1 MTLIVSLVY
10 YILLILMFF
19 IRISNTLPIL
29 VGISVFIIIT
39 IEYFEIKNENIKTVN
54 RIYSFIISALISG
67 VVLIALSILQSKTI
81 GYDTTDMINYKVF
94 KLYATLGVFVVNNLW
109 TKYILSRN

>member
-1 MTLIVSLVY
+1 MTLVVSLVY

-19 IRISNTLPIL
+19 TRVADIFPII
-29 VGISVFIIIT
+29 VGIGVFIIIT
-39 IEYFEIKNENIKTVN
+39 IEYIKIKNENIKTVN

-67 VVLIALSILQSKTI
+67 LVLIALSILQSKTI

-94 KLYATLGVFVVNNLW
+94 KLYATFGVFVVNNLW
-109 TKYILSRN
+109 TKYRLSRN